1 MALHVIT
8 DKIAKSDEPSTLGE
22 LGDTC
27 DEWLNL
33 YVHIQVKK
41 ILFFFM
47 RDRENQ
53 EQISTLWCFSTYLVP
68 GSNWIGIRQYLVL
81 K

>member
-53 EQISTLWCFSTYLVP
+53 EQISTL
-68 GSNWIGIRQYLVL
+68 GALVL
-81 K
+81 T

>member
-8 DKIAKSDEPSTLGE
+8 DKIAKSDEPSTFGE

-33 YVHIQVKK
+33 NVHIQVKK

-53 EQISTLWCFSTYLVP
+53 EQISTFWYFSTYLVP